1 MKIAFIGTY
10 PPRQCGI
17 GTFTN
22 NLVKAIVANTDSKK
36 VSKQAMIV
44 AINED
49 GQEYDYPEEVRHV
62 IQQNHQQDYIEASK
76 FINYSDTEVCILE
89 HEFGIFGGDEG
100 VFILPLLHRLEIP
113 LIVTFHTVL
122 RDPSYTQ
129 RSVVEEIGKKAAR
142 IVVMSKRAVDFLV
155 DIYKIPKEKIVLI
168 EHGVPEFNK
177 ISHKQAKQKH
187 GLTGRKVLLTF
198 GLLSRNK
205 GIETVINALPRVVE
219 RHPDLLYIVLGAT
232 HPNVLKQ
239 AGEEYRDYLQ
249 RLVKKLGLEKNVHFN
264 NEFVTEN
271 QLFEYLNASDIYLT
285 PYLSEAQITS
295 GTLSYAVGAGCAV
308 VSTPYWH
315 AQELLDNG
323 RGRLF
328 NFKNSDE
335 LATVLN
341 SLFDEEDQLV
351 ALREN
356 AFNYG
361 RKIRWSKI
369 GKQYLYLAEY
379 VCDNW
384 DKERDPEKQP
394 IDISML
400 PAYNLEHIKRLTDDT
415 GIVQHAKYGIPNLKE
430 GYCVDDNSRALLM
443 ALMAYR
449 QYKDKEALR
458 LMPVYLSFIHYMQRE
473 NGNFRNFLS
482 FSRLFLDDYGSED
495 SFGRTIWALGY
506 LLRFPPND
514 SFRQIGRDIFSRSIQ
529 HFDRIKSIRGAA
541 NTIIG
546 ICYYLKEVQNDEG
559 MVKVMDRLVSLITAR
574 YQVSRSDDWKWYEN
588 EMTYD
593 NAIIPLALFS
603 AYEITGNEKVFEIAM
618 ETTRF
623 LESQTMTKDYF
634 RPIGNKGWLK
644 KGGEIPEYDQQ
655 SVDIMAM
662 ILLYS
667 QMFQITKKR
676 IYIEKMF
683 QCYLW
688 FLGENSL
695 RLPLFDHETQGCCD
709 GLEANGVNRNQGAES
724 TLAYWISHLTILS
737 AQEKEHIY
745 MGKESSVASGN
756 DD

>member
-1 MKIAFIGTY
+1 MMKIAFIGTY

-17 GTFTN
+17 GTFTH

-36 VSKQAMIV
+36 VSKHAMVI
-44 AINED
+44 AINGD
-49 GQEYDYPEEVRHV
+49 GHEYDYPDEVKFTIR
-62 IQQNHQQDYIEASK
+62 QNLQQDYINAAK
-76 FINYSDTEVCILE
+76 FINYSDAEVCILE
-89 HEFGIFGGDEG
+89 HEFGIFGGDDG
-100 VFILPLLHRLEIP
+100 VFILPLLHRLEVP

-129 RSVVEEIGKKAAR
+129 RAVVEEIGKQAAR
-142 IVVMSKRAVDFLV
+142 IVVMSKRAVDFLA
-155 DIYKIPKEKIVLI
+155 DIYKIPREKIVLI
-168 EHGVPEFNK
+168 EHGVPEFTK
-177 ISHKQAKQKH
+177 ISSKQAKQKH
-187 GLTGRKVLLTF
+187 GLTERKVLLTF

-205 GIETVINALPRVVE
+205 GIETAINALPSVVE
-219 RHPDLLYIVLGAT
+219 KHPDLLYIVLGAT
-232 HPNVLKQ
+232 HPNVLKH
-239 AGEEYRDYLQ
+239 AGEEYRDYLR
-249 RLVKKLGLEKNVHFN
+249 RLVKNLNLEQNVYFN
-264 NEFVTEN
+264 NEFVTEAK
-271 QLFEYLNASDIYLT
+271 LFEYLNASDIYLT

-328 NFKNSDE
+328 GFKNSDE
-335 LATVLN
+335 LATILN
-341 SLFDEEDQLV
+341 QLLDDEKQLV
-351 ALREN
+351 KLREN
-356 AFNYG
+356 AVNYG
-361 RKIRWSKI
+361 KKIRWPKI

-379 VCDNW
+379 VYDNW
-384 DKERDPEKQP
+384 DKEQDNEKQP
-394 IDISML
+394 IDIRML

-430 GYCVDDNSRALLM
+430 GYCMDDNSRALLM

-449 QYKDKEALR
+449 QNKDKETLR
-458 LMPVYLSFIHYMQRE
+458 LMPIYLSYIHYMQRE

-482 FSRLFLDDYGSED
+482 FSRQFLDEYGSED

-514 SFRQIGRDIFSRSIQ
+514 AFRQIGREIFSRSVQ
-529 HFDRIKSIRGAA
+529 HFDRIESIRGAA
-541 NTIIG
+541 NTAIG
-546 ICYYLKEVQNDEG
+546 ISYYLKEVQNDEG
-559 MVKVMDRLVSLITAR
+559 MVKKMNRLVEIITSKYEENR
-574 YQVSRSDDWKWYEN
+574 TDDWQWFEN

-603 AYEITGNEKVFEIAM
+603 AYEITGNEKTLETAM
-618 ETTRF
+618 ESTQF
-623 LESQTMTKDYF
+623 LESKTMTKDYF

-655 SVDIMAM
+655 SIDTMAM
-662 ILLYS
+662 ILLYN
-667 QMFQITKKR
+667 QMFQATKKR
-676 IYIEKMF
+676 NYIEKMF
-683 QCYLW
+683 KCYLW

-737 AQEKEHIY
+737 AQEKEYIY
-745 MGKESSVASGN
+745 MEKEHPTN
-756 DD
+756 